1 MGAKMRS
8 ILKLY
13 QNNVL
18 WLFRRQR
25 PQTHDNTIIFL
36 SVCCIIVFFRLIFL
50 MQRLIGSQDD
60 SILDKDEFKSRRRP
74 LNRMGL
80 NKGADYKSMVT
91 EHKSTLDAKEPSD
104 EKKSK
109 TSAVKSKKTS
119 KTKNKDSKKKE
130 KASDKKD
137 MDDIDVLQG
146 AGAFAS
152 AVAQVSRIGK
162 GPKPKKKK
170 KEEKPETIKEQVD
183 VTQGNRPENVQADL
197 PYRKYF

>member
-60 SILDKDEFKSRRRP
+60 SILDKDEFKSQRRP
-74 LNRMGL
+74 LNRIGL
-80 NKGADYKSMVT
+80 YKSADY
-91 EHKSTLDAKEPSD
+91 KSTLDAKEPSD

-119 KTKNKDSKKKE
+119 KTKNKDSNKKE